1 MRVLKWCMLGA
12 AVLLLVC
19 QVIIHQLCES
29 LIVLVDGFHTLFMLV
44 RMAFPPSK
52 PMSVRKPPLSPMH
65 SPAYSLPSSAAP
77 PSLLPVESA
86 IKALPPD
93 SHTST
98 DDSQIQEQPPIP
110 QPPLEAASQV
120 NSPEVSPVLN
130 CGLWFTSSRTQL
142 VGAFIS
148 ALVLT
153 SLCLSCITE
162 IISFS
167 LDPHPVQRPPL
178 PVLVGA
184 ISLLY
189 KMLLLWLNWDQMKQ
203 EHAGAGRQTETESHL
218 EVNHK
223 GNIMSHFSKSKEQRK
238 AKGWTDPERILDD
251 VSQVQYPADDSIHN
265 GALVLSNPGIS
276 TSIPDRDSET
286 PQPQPGVHLHAAA
299 PQDSSNCED
308 LNCVADLS
316 QTEEITGI
324 SKDRTCMG
332 HLGNQNAS
340 NSSQVCKSSHHTDS
354 PVPTSQEVV
363 IVLPSILVVQSLCT
377 PIMSLINSLVTLL
390 AGPQCLHSSGVCG
403 LLVYLDPCLSLLAV
417 CMLIAMAMP
426 EVHRYGLLLLQ
437 ATPPHICV
445 SDLGRRIEGV
455 PGVQAVHDLH
465 VWQLTGSLT
474 VASVHVH
481 CHAGFPLHRCADLLS
496 GVTKVLQSVGVSCC
510 TVQPEFVSYSGSS
523 AGSEG
528 ETSPVIHRE
537 DPTLPP
543 LLLTCSLACGKACAG
558 YMCCSPKEEQTRR
571 LLTPAGETKEEPQT
585 LVIENTFL

>member
-1 MRVLKWCMLGA
+1 MRVLNWCMLGA

-52 PMSVRKPPLSPMH
+52 PVSVRKPPLSP
-65 SPAYSLPSSAAP
+65 AYSPPSSAAP
-77 PSLLPVESA
+77 PSLLSVDSA
-86 IKALPPD
+86 IKVLPPD
-93 SHTST
+93 THTST
-98 DDSQIQEQPPIP
+98 DESQIQEQPPIP
-110 QPPLEAASQV
+110 QPPLEAAAQV
-120 NSPEVSPVLN
+120 NSPEVSPALN
-130 CGLWFTSSRTQL
+130 CGLSYSSSRTQV

-153 SLCLSCITE
+153 SLCLSCVTE

-167 LDPHPVQRPPL
+167 LDPHPVQHPPL

-189 KMLLLWLNWDQMKQ
+189 KMLLLWLKWDQMKQ
-203 EHAGAGRQTETESHL
+203 EQAGAGRQLETKSHF

-223 GNIMSHFSKSKEQRK
+223 VSTKGK
-238 AKGWTDPERILDD
+238 AEGWIDPEKLLDD
-251 VSQVQYPADDSIHN
+251 VSQVQYPADDPLHN

-276 TSIPDRDSET
+276 TSSPDRDSEN

-299 PQDSSNCED
+299 PRDSGDCEG
-308 LNCVADLS
+308 LSCVADLS

-324 SKDRTCMG
+324 SKDRTCKG
-332 HLGNQNAS
+332 HLGNENAS
-340 NSSQVCKSSHHTDS
+340 NSSQICKSSHPTDS

-363 IVLPSILVVQSLCT
+363 ILLPSTLVVQSLCT
-377 PIMSLINSLVTLL
+377 PILSLINSLVTLL
-390 AGPQCLHSSGVCG
+390 VGPQCLHSSGACG
-403 LLVYLDPCLSLLAV
+403 LLVYLDPVLSMLAV
-417 CMLIAMAMP
+417 CVLIAMAMP

-437 ATPPHICV
+437 STPPHICV
-445 SDLGRRIEGV
+445 SDLGRRIASV

-465 VWQLTGSLT
+465 VWQLAGTLT

-481 CHAGFPLHRCADLLS
+481 CHAGFPLHRCVDVLS

-543 LLLTCSLACGKACAG
+543 LQLTCSLACGKACAG
-558 YMCCSPKEEQTRR
+558 FMCCSPKEEPTRT
-571 LLTPAGETKEEPQT
+571 LLTPAGETKEDPQT